1 MNICSDVKLYI
12 NEKISFQD
20 GQYVGQQQ
28 EDQGYQSSLSSPNES
43 QMKRT
48 GWVIRRISLVDFCLL
63 GGLSDESLQLTFVW
77 CQIPF
82 PICPVSTQAG
92 PGKSEAAV
100 NSSEGNIGSVLP
112 KPARVFV
119 GYFL

>member
-48 GWVIRRISLVDFCLL
+48 GWVLRRISSVDFCLV
-63 GGLSDESLQLTFVW
+63 SN
-77 CQIPF
+77 
-82 PICPVSTQAG
+82 PISNLSTQAG

-100 NSSEGNIGSVLP
+100 NRSEGNIGSVLP